1 MKQKGMISLRLL
13 GALMILI
20 PSIGGVC
27 DIIFYKYDGY
37 TFTLLFIA
45 YGINLICGGLL
56 LLLYFRNRNKQSVAE
71 RLLINIMI
79 FPMLYI
85 FLFFI
90 LNKVFPIII
99 DSDSFQLGVLRYSE
113 DFLICIV
120 GYIIIYINK
129 IKNPSPS
136 DDRKD

>member
-20 PSIGGVC
+20 PSIGGVY
-27 DIIFYKYDGY
+27 DKIFYDG
-37 TFTLLFIA
+37 FDLLFIA
-45 YGINLICGGLL
+45 NGINLICSGLL

-79 FPMLYI
+79 FPMLCVL
-85 FLFFI
+85 LFFI
-90 LNKVFPIII
+90 LFKVFPIII
-99 DSDSFQLGVLRYSE
+99 DSDSFQLGALRYSE
-113 DFLICIV
+113 DTLICIV

-129 IKNPSPS
+129 IKNSSTS